1 MNTALIRL
9 EKKIVIDAA
18 AVSSDTTHE
27 ELKKLWNYCK
37 TEIEYFHQRF
47 GRRYNWTEIREQVKK
62 ELVHTIDEYGQ
73 ATARF
78 LAYRLPQIAGLFEIE
93 SSLVIEGSRT
103 EIAGFTT
110 EASSLVLHYFL
121 RTEPLTLID
130 TIGDRLLLSKGN
142 MQKNMIDGVEIANT
156 FMLALNNDYSISNYA
171 RLKI

>member
-1 MNTALIRL
+1 
-9 EKKIVIDAA
+9 
-18 AVSSDTTHE
+18 
-27 ELKKLWNYCK
+27 
-37 TEIEYFHQRF
+37 
-47 GRRYNWTEIREQVKK
+47 VKK